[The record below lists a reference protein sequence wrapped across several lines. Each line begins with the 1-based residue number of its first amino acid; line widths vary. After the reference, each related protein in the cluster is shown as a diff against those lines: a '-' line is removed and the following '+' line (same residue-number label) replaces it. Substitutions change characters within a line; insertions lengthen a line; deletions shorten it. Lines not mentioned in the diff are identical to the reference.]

1 MFHNK
6 FSCFRV
12 NNITLS
18 ENRETIILV
27 IFVSIKNICK
37 GSNTHTYQ
45 NDKNVGIDIEM
56 VIIYFIHI
64 HSVWSGF
71 EQK

>member
-6 FSCFRV
+6 FGCFRV

-18 ENRETIILV
+18 ENRETIILE
-27 IFVSIKNICK
+27 IFVSIRNICK
-37 GSNTHTYQ
+37 EPNTHTYQ

-71 EQK
+71 ERK